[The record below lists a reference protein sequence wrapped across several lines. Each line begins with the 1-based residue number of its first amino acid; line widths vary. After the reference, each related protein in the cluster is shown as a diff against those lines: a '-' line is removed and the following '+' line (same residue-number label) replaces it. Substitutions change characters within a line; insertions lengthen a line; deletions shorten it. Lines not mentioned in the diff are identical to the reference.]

1 MKQFTKSEKAALKR
15 NAATL
20 YPLISKRDKLTAKMK
35 ELEEARAEIQAKIDI
50 LDTATKVITNGFTT
64 EELIDRVVTSTGKFK
79 DGVELKETKFV
90 FKYPDVLPPLDDAEQ
105 DFDAETQTQI
115 DDTLDLEG
123 QPAENTELDNIVN
136 NF

>member
-20 YPLISKRDKLTAKMK
+20 YPHLAKRDKLTAKIK
-35 ELEEARAEIQAKIDI
+35 ELTEARDKIQAVIDV
-50 LDTATKVITNGFTT
+50 LDTATKAITNGFTT
-64 EELIDRVVTSTGKFK
+64 EELIDRVVTPTGKFK

-90 FKYPDVLPPLDDAEQ
+90 FKYPDVLPPYEDNE
-105 DFDAETQTQI
+105 ESTENTEVQI